1 MDEIDYAKKKKK
13 IENYLIYKKKLN
25 YTILRIH
32 NVIGENDFSLKSE
45 KLFNYNYY
53 KYNKKFFN
61 KNDYIQFCFKD
72 DLVKIIYKLISRKN
86 NRKNIFNVSNDKIL
100 IKDFYK
106 KIKNKKYK
114 YNKKILD
121 NKNFKLAVNIFMN
134 SKKIEKFLK
143 FRFTKMSNVIN
154 RLVK

>member
-1 MDEIDYAKKKKK
+1 MNKYYRLDEIDYAKKKKK
-13 IENYLIYKKKLN
+13 IENYLIYKSKLN

-32 NVIGENDFSLKSE
+32 NVIGENDFSLKFE
-45 KLFNYNYY
+45 KLFNYNWH

-106 KIKNKKYK
+106 QIKNK
-114 YNKKILD
+114 NINIIKK
-121 NKNFKLAVNIFMN
+121 F
-134 SKKIEKFLK
+134 
-143 FRFTKMSNVIN
+143 
-154 RLVK
+154 